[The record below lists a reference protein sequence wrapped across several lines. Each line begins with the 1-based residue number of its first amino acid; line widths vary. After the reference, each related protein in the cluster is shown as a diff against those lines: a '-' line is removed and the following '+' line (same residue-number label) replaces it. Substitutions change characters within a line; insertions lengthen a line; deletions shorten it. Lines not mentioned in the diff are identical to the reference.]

1 MKWIVYS
8 VVLALAQITYKVY
21 AGLKEK
27 GTYHVA
33 MSPVKNITFSILCG
47 ILGNSLIY
55 LQYFIFR
62 ISDTQRCRVSN

>member
-33 MSPVKNITFSILCG
+33 MSPVKNITFSILFF
-47 ILGNSLIY
+47 SH
-55 LQYFIFR
+55 FIFR